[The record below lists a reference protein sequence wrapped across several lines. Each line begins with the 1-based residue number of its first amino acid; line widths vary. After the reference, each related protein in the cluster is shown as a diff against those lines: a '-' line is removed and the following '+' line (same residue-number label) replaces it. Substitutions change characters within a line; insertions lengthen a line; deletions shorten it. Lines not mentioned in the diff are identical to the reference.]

1 MNKIKTFSV
10 EEIGNNPRLDKF
22 LAAKFNDI
30 TRTQIKK
37 IIISRNLSINNKI
50 VSSPSQK
57 VRIGDKISF
66 SISENKNEFIK
77 PEKIKINIV
86 YEDNDLIV
94 LDKPSGIVVH
104 PGAGNK
110 SGTLVNGLV
119 YHYNKNLSDL
129 NGISRPGIVHRI
141 DKETSGLIV
150 VAKNNFSHAK
160 LAKQFSDHTIKRK
173 YLALIW
179 GVLRPLRGKIITLI
193 SRSKKNRQ
201 LMAVSEIS
209 GKKAITN
216 YKTLK
221 VFANDEIP
229 KISLVECVLETG
241 RTHQIRVH
249 LSHKGNGLIGDKKY
263 GKQKK
268 MKFKKINKKVEE
280 VLKSFN
286 RQALHAQ
293 SLGFTHPSKN
303 RQIEFGSKL
312 PQDFKKILDILEKLT
327 N

>member
-37 IIISRNLSINNKI
+37 IIISKNLSINNKI

-66 SISENKNEFIK
+66 SISENKNEYIK
-77 PEKIKINIV
+77 PEKIKIDIV

-129 NGISRPGIVHRI
+129 NGIYRPGIVHRI

-179 GVLRPLRGKIITLI
+179 GVLRPLKGKIITLI

-221 VFANDEIP
+221 VFVNDEIP

-293 SLGFTHPSKN
+293 NLGFTHPSKN

-312 PQDFKKILDILEKLT
+312 PQDFKKILDILKKLT

>member
-37 IIISRNLSINNKI
+37 IIISKNLSINNKI

-66 SISENKNEFIK
+66 SISENKNEYIK
-77 PEKIKINIV
+77 PEKIKIDIV

-129 NGISRPGIVHRI
+129 NGIYRPGIVHRI

>member
-10 EEIGNNPRLDKF
+10 EEIGNNSRLDKF
-22 LAAKFNDI
+22 LAAKFSDI

-37 IIISRNLSINNKI
+37 IIISKNLSINNKI

-66 SISENKNEFIK
+66 SISENKNEYIK
-77 PEKIKINIV
+77 PEKIKINII

-129 NGISRPGIVHRI
+129 NGIYRPGIVHRI

-160 LAKQFSDHTIKRK
+160 LAKQFSEHSIKRK

-179 GVLRPLRGKIITLI
+179 GVLRPLKGKIITLI

-201 LMAVSEIS
+201 LMAVSETL
-209 GKKAITN
+209 GKKAITK

-221 VFANDEIP
+221 VFTNDEIP

-268 MKFKKINKKVEE
+268 MKFKRINKKVEE

>member
-37 IIISRNLSINNKI
+37 IIISKNLSINNKI

-66 SISENKNEFIK
+66 SISENKNEYIK

-129 NGISRPGIVHRI
+129 NGIYRPGIVHRI

-179 GVLRPLRGKIITLI
+179 GVLRPLKGKIITLI

>member
-37 IIISRNLSINNKI
+37 IIISKNLSINNKI

-66 SISENKNEFIK
+66 SISENKNEYIK
-77 PEKIKINIV
+77 PEKIKINII

-129 NGISRPGIVHRI
+129 NGIYRPGIVHRI

-179 GVLRPLRGKIITLI
+179 GVLRPLKGKIITLI

-221 VFANDEIP
+221 VFANEEIP

>member
-37 IIISRNLSINNKI
+37 IIISKNLSINNKI

-66 SISENKNEFIK
+66 SISENKNEYIK

-129 NGISRPGIVHRI
+129 NGIYRPGIVHRI

-179 GVLRPLRGKIITLI
+179 GVLRPLKGKIITLI

-201 LMAVSEIS
+201 LMAVSETS

-221 VFANDEIP
+221 VFTNDEIP

-268 MKFKKINKKVEE
+268 MKFKRINKKVEE

>member
-1 MNKIKTFSV
+1 MTKIKTFSV

-66 SISENKNEFIK
+66 SISENKNEYIK
-77 PEKIKINIV
+77 PEKIKIDIV

-129 NGISRPGIVHRI
+129 NGIYRPGIVHRI

-179 GVLRPLRGKIITLI
+179 GVLRPLKGKIITLI

-268 MKFKKINKKVEE
+268 MKFKRINKKVEE
-280 VLKSFN
+280 VLKTFN

>member
-10 EEIGNNPRLDKF
+10 EEIGNNSRLDKF
-22 LAAKFNDI
+22 LAAKFSDI

-37 IIISRNLSINNKI
+37 IIISKNLSINNKI

-66 SISENKNEFIK
+66 SISENKNEYIK
-77 PEKIKINIV
+77 PEKMKIDIV

-129 NGISRPGIVHRI
+129 NGIYRPGIVHRI

-179 GVLRPLRGKIITLI
+179 GVLRPLKGKIITLI

-268 MKFKKINKKVEE
+268 MKFKKINKKVEK
-280 VLKSFN
+280 VLKSFD

>member
-37 IIISRNLSINNKI
+37 IIISKNLSINNKI

-66 SISENKNEFIK
+66 SISESKNEYIK

-129 NGISRPGIVHRI
+129 NGIYRPGIVHRI

-179 GVLRPLRGKIITLI
+179 GVLRPLKGKIITLI

-221 VFANDEIP
+221 VFANEEIP

-268 MKFKKINKKVEE
+268 IKFKRINKKVEE
-280 VLKSFN
+280 VLKNFN
-286 RQALHAQ
+286 RQARSSRRAQ
-293 SLGFTHPSKN
+293 
-303 RQIEFGSKL
+303 GSY
-312 PQDFKKILDILEKLT
+312 FCVT
-327 N
+327 RVARR

>member
-1 MNKIKTFSV
+1 MSKIKTFSV
-10 EEIGNNPRLDKF
+10 EEIGNNSRLDKF
-22 LAAKFNDI
+22 LANKLKAI

-37 IIISRNLSINNKI
+37 IIISKNLSINNKI
-50 VSSPSQK
+50 ISSPSQK
-57 VRIGDKISF
+57 VKIGDKISF
-66 SISENKNEFIK
+66 SILENKIEHIK
-77 PEKIKINIV
+77 PEKIKINII

-94 LDKPSGIVVH
+94 LNKPSGIVVH

-110 SGTLVNGLV
+110 NGTLVNGLV
-119 YHYNKNLSDL
+119 YHYKKNLSDL
-129 NGISRPGIVHRI
+129 NGINRPGIVHRI
-141 DKETSGLIV
+141 DKDTSGLLV
-150 VAKNNFSHAK
+150 VAKNNFSHTK
-160 LAKQFSDHTIKRK
+160 LANQFSKHNIRRK

-179 GVLRPLRGKIITLI
+179 GVLRPLQGKIITLI

-201 LMAVSEIS
+201 LMTVSEIS

-221 VFANDEIP
+221 VFFSNEIP

-249 LSHKGNGLIGDKKY
+249 LSHKGNSLIGDKKY
-263 GKQKK
+263 GRKK
-268 MKFKKINKKVEE
+268 MKFKKINKKFDEI
-280 VLKSFN
+280 LKNFD
-286 RQALHAQ
+286 RQALHAK
-293 SLGFTHPSKN
+293 SLGFVHPSKN
-303 RQIEFGSKL
+303 KQIEFETKL

>member
-22 LAAKFNDI
+22 LSAKFNDI

-37 IIISRNLSINNKI
+37 IIISKNLSINNKI

-66 SISENKNEFIK
+66 SISENKNEYIK
-77 PEKIKINIV
+77 PEKIKIDIV

-129 NGISRPGIVHRI
+129 NGIYRPGIVHRI

-179 GVLRPLRGKIITLI
+179 GVLRPLKGKIITLI

-216 YKTLK
+216 YKTLQ

-268 MKFKKINKKVEE
+268 MKFKRINKKVEE

>member
-37 IIISRNLSINNKI
+37 IIISKNLSINNKI

-66 SISENKNEFIK
+66 SISENKNEYIK
-77 PEKIKINIV
+77 PEKIKIDIV

-129 NGISRPGIVHRI
+129 NGIYRPGIVHRI

-179 GVLRPLRGKIITLI
+179 GVLRPLKGKIITLI

-280 VLKSFN
+280 VLKNFN

>member
-37 IIISRNLSINNKI
+37 IIISKNLSINNKI
-50 VSSPSQK
+50 VCSPSQK

-129 NGISRPGIVHRI
+129 NGIYRPGIVHRI

-179 GVLRPLRGKIITLI
+179 GVLRPLKGKIITLI

-280 VLKSFN
+280 VLKNFN

-312 PQDFKKILDILEKLT
+312 PQDFKKILDILEKL
-327 N
+327 NN

>member
-37 IIISRNLSINNKI
+37 IIISKNLSINNKI

-57 VRIGDKISF
+57 VKIGDKISF
-66 SISENKNEFIK
+66 SISENKNEYIK
-77 PEKIKINIV
+77 PEKIKIDIV

-129 NGISRPGIVHRI
+129 NGIYRPGIVHRI

-179 GVLRPLRGKIITLI
+179 GVLRPLKGKIITLI

-221 VFANDEIP
+221 IFANDEIP
-229 KISLVECVLETG
+229 KISLVECILETG

-280 VLKSFN
+280 VLKNFN

-312 PQDFKKILDILEKLT
+312 PRDFKKILDILEKLT

>member
-37 IIISRNLSINNKI
+37 IIISKNLSINNKI
-50 VSSPSQK
+50 VFSPSQK

-66 SISENKNEFIK
+66 SISENKNEYIK
-77 PEKIKINIV
+77 PEKIKINII

-129 NGISRPGIVHRI
+129 NGIYRPGIVHRI

-179 GVLRPLRGKIITLI
+179 GVLRPLKGKIITLI

>member
-37 IIISRNLSINNKI
+37 IIISKNLSINNKI

-66 SISENKNEFIK
+66 SILENKNEYIK
-77 PEKIKINIV
+77 PEKIKIDIV

-129 NGISRPGIVHRI
+129 NGIYRPGIVHRI

-179 GVLRPLRGKIITLI
+179 GVLRPLKGKIITLI

-293 SLGFTHPSKN
+293 NLGFTHPSKN

>member
-37 IIISRNLSINNKI
+37 IIISKNLSINNKI
-50 VSSPSQK
+50 VCSPSQK

-66 SISENKNEFIK
+66 SISENKNEYIK

-129 NGISRPGIVHRI
+129 NGIYRPGIVHRI

-160 LAKQFSDHTIKRK
+160 LAKQFSEHSIRRK

-179 GVLRPLRGKIITLI
+179 GVLRPLKGKIITLI

-221 VFANDEIP
+221 VFTNDEIP

-268 MKFKKINKKVEE
+268 MKFKRINKKVEE

>member
-37 IIISRNLSINNKI
+37 IIISKNLSINNKI

-57 VRIGDKISF
+57 VKIGDKISF
-66 SISENKNEFIK
+66 SISENKNEYIK
-77 PEKIKINIV
+77 PEKIKIDIV

-129 NGISRPGIVHRI
+129 NGIYRPGIVHRI

-179 GVLRPLRGKIITLI
+179 GVLRPLKGKIITLI

-280 VLKSFN
+280 VLKNFN

>member
-37 IIISRNLSINNKI
+37 IIISKNLSINNKI

-57 VRIGDKISF
+57 VKIGDKISF
-66 SISENKNEFIK
+66 SISENKNEYIK
-77 PEKIKINIV
+77 PEKIKIDIV

-129 NGISRPGIVHRI
+129 NGIYRPGIVHRI

-179 GVLRPLRGKIITLI
+179 GVLRPLKGKIITLI

-221 VFANDEIP
+221 IFANDEIP
-229 KISLVECVLETG
+229 KISLVECILETG

-293 SLGFTHPSKN
+293 NLGFTHPSKN

>member
-10 EEIGNNPRLDKF
+10 EEITNNSRLDKF
-22 LAAKFNDI
+22 LAGKFSDI

-37 IIISRNLSINNKI
+37 IIISKNLSINNKI

-66 SISENKNEFIK
+66 SISENKNEYIK
-77 PEKIKINIV
+77 PEKIKIDIV

-129 NGISRPGIVHRI
+129 NGIYRPGIVHRI

-179 GVLRPLRGKIITLI
+179 GVLRPLKGKIITLI

-293 SLGFTHPSKN
+293 NLGFTHPSKN

-327 N
+327 D

>member
-37 IIISRNLSINNKI
+37 IIISKNLSINNKI

-66 SISENKNEFIK
+66 LILENKNEYIK
-77 PEKIKINIV
+77 PEKIEINIV
-86 YEDNDLIV
+86 YEDRDLIV

-129 NGISRPGIVHRI
+129 NGIYRPGIVHRI

-179 GVLRPLRGKIITLI
+179 GVLRPLKGKIITLI

-293 SLGFTHPSKN
+293 NLGFTHPSKN

>member
-37 IIISRNLSINNKI
+37 IIISKNLSINNKI
-50 VSSPSQK
+50 VCSPSQK

-129 NGISRPGIVHRI
+129 NGIYRPGIVHRI

-179 GVLRPLRGKIITLI
+179 GVLRPLKGKIITLI

-268 MKFKKINKKVEE
+268 MKFKRINKKVEE

>member
-10 EEIGNNPRLDKF
+10 EEIGNNSRLDKF
-22 LAAKFNDI
+22 LAAKFSDI

-37 IIISRNLSINNKI
+37 IIISKNLSINNKI

-66 SISENKNEFIK
+66 SISENKNEYIK
-77 PEKIKINIV
+77 PEKIKINII

-129 NGISRPGIVHRI
+129 NGIYRPGIVHRI

-160 LAKQFSDHTIKRK
+160 LAEQFSKHTIKRK

-179 GVLRPLRGKIITLI
+179 GVLRPLKGKIITRI

-221 VFANDEIP
+221 IFANDEIP
-229 KISLVECVLETG
+229 KISLVECILETG

-268 MKFKKINKKVEE
+268 MKFKKINKKVEK
-280 VLKSFN
+280 VLKSFD

>member
-37 IIISRNLSINNKI
+37 IIISKNLSINNKI

-66 SISENKNEFIK
+66 SISENKNEYIK
-77 PEKIKINIV
+77 PEKIKIDIV

-129 NGISRPGIVHRI
+129 NGIYRPGIVHRI

-179 GVLRPLRGKIITLI
+179 GVLRPLKGKIITLI

-216 YKTLK
+216 YKTLQ
-221 VFANDEIP
+221 VFVNDEIP

-280 VLKSFN
+280 VLKNFN

-312 PQDFKKILDILEKLT
+312 PQDFKKILDILEKL
-327 N
+327 NN

>member
-37 IIISRNLSINNKI
+37 IIISKNLSINNKI

-57 VRIGDKISF
+57 IRIGDKISF
-66 SISENKNEFIK
+66 SISENKNEYIK
-77 PEKIKINIV
+77 PEKIKIDIV

-129 NGISRPGIVHRI
+129 NGIYRPGIVHRI

-179 GVLRPLRGKIITLI
+179 GVLRPLKGKIITLI

-312 PQDFKKILDILEKLT
+312 PQDFKKILDILKKLT

>member
-37 IIISRNLSINNKI
+37 IIISKNLSINNKI

-66 SISENKNEFIK
+66 SISENKNEYIK
-77 PEKIKINIV
+77 PEKIKIDIV

-129 NGISRPGIVHRI
+129 NGIYRPGIVHRI

-179 GVLRPLRGKIITLI
+179 GVLRPLKGKIITLI

-312 PQDFKKILDILEKLT
+312 PQDFKKILDILKKLT

>member
-37 IIISRNLSINNKI
+37 IIISKNLSINNKI

-66 SISENKNEFIK
+66 SISENKNEYIK

-110 SGTLVNGLV
+110 SGTLVNALV

-129 NGISRPGIVHRI
+129 NGIYRPGIVHRI

-160 LAKQFSDHTIKRK
+160 LAKQFSEHSIKRK

-179 GVLRPLRGKIITLI
+179 GVLRPLKGKIITLI

-201 LMAVSEIS
+201 LMAVSETS

-221 VFANDEIP
+221 VFTNNEIP

-268 MKFKKINKKVEE
+268 KKFKRINKKVEE